1 MVSSREYLMENGIDN
16 MSMNGYLICENCNGY
31 YQLQEGE
38 TPSDFDFCECGGH
51 LNYHETLD
59 FFSEKNNETVLQFS
73 ENNMDYDEIQ
83 EMVINL
89 KNKAEKRKKEF
100 EELSKKVEIQEE
112 ILNEIKD
119 GKFNLWENDAKP
131 AKNTFNKVENQL
143 NISGNSDIYSFD
155 EKSLKQTME
164 KEEAKL
170 VARIQEKRSK
180 VRSQK
185 SSDYSFKEGFFQNK
199 GYSSLNI
206 RMSILGLI
214 VILLLVAIIYLYF
227 FK

>member
-1 MVSSREYLMENGIDN
+1 MVSNREYLIENGIDN

-38 TPSDFDFCECGGH
+38 SPSDFDFCECGGH

-59 FFSEKNNETVLQFS
+59 FFSEKNNETVSKNS
-73 ENNMDYDEIQ
+73 ESNMDYNEIQ

-119 GKFNLWENDAKP
+119 GKRNLWENNPKP
-131 AKNTFNKVENQL
+131 TRSTYNQPENKL
-143 NISGNSDIYSFD
+143 NVSGNNAIYSFD
-155 EKSLKQTME
+155 EKNLKQTME
-164 KEEAKL
+164 KEEEKL
-170 VARIQEKRSK
+170 MARIHEKRSK

-185 SSDYSFKEGFFQNK
+185 GSGYSFKEGYIK
-199 GYSSLNI
+199 SGSDSNI
-206 RMSILGLI
+206 RLSILGLI
-214 VILLLVAIIYLYF
+214 VLVLLVMIIYLYF
-227 FK
+227 FR